1 MTFFTELATNATNN
15 DVRIITY
22 VGNDDG
28 ISPHFGTEVTI
39 QVRRFSCILAFFGA
53 NHVTEHDV
61 RRHSRIYETTQYSL
75 VVR

>member
-39 QVRRFSCILAFFGA
+39 QVREFDRALAFFGA
-53 NHVTEHDV
+53 DYVTEHDV
-61 RRHSRIYETTQYSL
+61 RRHSRIYETTQHSL

>member
-39 QVRRFSCILAFFGA
+39 QVRRFTRVVSFGA

-61 RRHSRIYETTQYSL
+61 RRYSRVYETAQHSL
-75 VVR
+75 VV